1 MFVAGGC
8 PVADVVAT
16 EAVVDKVFEAM
27 GPVVEVME
35 AVVEAADAVV
45 EAMEFVVE
53 AMEAVVV
60 CPSVFVVLA
69 PLTAPC
75 NGKTTLCV

>member
-1 MFVAGGC
+1 MFDACGC
-8 PVADVVAT
+8 PVADVVVT
-16 EAVVDKVFEAM
+16 EAVVDTLC
-27 GPVVEVME
+27 
-35 AVVEAADAVV
+35 
-45 EAMEFVVE
+45 E

-60 CPSVFVVLA
+60 GSSVLVVCSSVLVVCSSVFVVLA